1 MQEGIFEAYT
11 GVLQGLRADSKAESF
26 VPYIEGCLR
35 LLLTVSKLSEQHT
48 VEESLIRASVGVLG
62 DLASTLGK
70 PLKDMVKQEPYKSG
84 VSLLMRE
91 AIKSDDAQTK
101 QVAQWAQSLLR

>member
-1 MQEGIFEAYT
+1 MDHNINIPHLLRRST
-11 GVLQGLRADSKAESF
+11 GAQARV
-26 VPYIEGCLR
+26 
-35 LLLTVSKLSEQHT
+35 VSKLSEQHT